1 MTVLVFGGLGHVASW
16 VVHDLVQR
24 GEDVA
29 VIDAGA
35 GNFDKLGLDYLAPL
49 RDQFEIRSVD
59 ILDVPT
65 LFEAMKSYD
74 GKIDAVVF
82 SVAVIAG
89 PTFALRPYRNIEINT
104 VGMLNVIEAC
114 RIFGVPKF
122 VNLSSGAVYG
132 NAASNQT
139 ETTPYM
145 ATDLYCATKIAN
157 EVLAL
162 QYGSTFGM
170 DVRNARLMAVY
181 GPGRLP
187 SRMHALYQVLFGPLE
202 GLRDLSVESGRDQ
215 ALEWTHVRDTAQGVV
230 AVLDAKMHAESP
242 STSHA
247 VRRLSIR
254 TLFGMLRKSLACR
267 QTQRWAPASFSTAIL
282 RSTSRRRVSDWAS
295 NRALEISAKACWTT
309 STGFG
314 ARNKRR

>member
-49 RDQFEIRSVD
+49 RDRFEIRSVD

-162 QYGSTFGM
+162 QYGSTFRM

-215 ALEWTHVRDTAQGVV
+215 SLEWTHVRDTAQGVV
-230 AVLDAKMHAESP
+230 AVLDAKDAGGESFNI
-242 STSHA
+242 SCGQAIEHQDI
-247 VRRLSIR
+247 VRHVEEIVGAPTNATMGPGKFLDRNPPLDISKARQRLGFEPRFRNIR
-254 TLFGMLRKSLACR
+254 EGLLDYQHWIR
-267 QTQRWAPASFSTAIL
+267 
-282 RSTSRRRVSDWAS
+282 
-295 NRALEISAKACWTT
+295 
-309 STGFG
+309 G
-314 ARNKRR
+314 AQ

>member
-35 GNFDKLGLDYLAPL
+35 GNFDKLGLDYLAPM
-49 RDQFEIRSVD
+49 RDRFEIRSVD

-230 AVLDAKMHAESP
+230 AVLDAKDAGGESFNI
-242 STSHA
+242 SCGQAIEHQDI
-247 VRRLSIR
+247 VRHVEEIVGAPTNATMGPGKFLDRNPPLDISKARQRLGFEPRFGNIR
-254 TLFGMLRKSLACR
+254 EGLLDYQHWIR
-267 QTQRWAPASFSTAIL
+267 
-282 RSTSRRRVSDWAS
+282 
-295 NRALEISAKACWTT
+295 
-309 STGFG
+309 G
-314 ARNKRR
+314 AQ

>member
-16 VVHDLVQR
+16 VVHDLAQR
-24 GEDVA
+24 GEKVA
-29 VIDAGA
+29 VLDAGA
-35 GNFDKLGLDYLAPL
+35 GHFDKLGLDYLEPL
-49 RDQFEIRSVD
+49 RARFELQSVD
-59 ILDVPT
+59 ILDAPT
-65 LFEAMKSYD
+65 LFEVMRSYD
-74 GKIDAVVF
+74 GKIDAVIF

-122 VNLSSGAVYG
+122 INLSSGAVYG

-162 QYGSTFGM
+162 QYGNTFGM

-202 GLRDLSVESGRDQ
+202 GLHDLNVESGGDQ

-230 AVLDAKMHAESP
+230 AVLDADNAGGESFNI
-242 STSHA
+242 SCGQAIEHKDI
-247 VRRLSIR
+247 VRHVEGIVGAPTNVEMGAGKFLDRNPPLDISKAREQLGFAPRFGDIR
-254 TLFGMLRKSLACR
+254 EGLMDYS
-267 QTQRWAPASFSTAIL
+267 RWIQ
-282 RSTSRRRVSDWAS
+282 
-295 NRALEISAKACWTT
+295 
-309 STGFG
+309 G
-314 ARNKRR
+314 AR